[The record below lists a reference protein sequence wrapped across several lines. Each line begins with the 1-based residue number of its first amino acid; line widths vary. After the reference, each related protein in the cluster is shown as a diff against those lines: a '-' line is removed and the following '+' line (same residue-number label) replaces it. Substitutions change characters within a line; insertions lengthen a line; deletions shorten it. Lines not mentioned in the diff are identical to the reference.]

1 MRQGVRDWRNTR
13 QGGGFVTGSMFD
25 RMMRINIGNRTSS
38 LWDVPKDVRAYIGGV
53 GYGVKILCDEV
64 DPRIDPLAP
73 ENKVALTVG
82 PLTGTSAPMHA
93 QSCIVTKSPLS
104 GTILNS
110 YAGGFLGAEI
120 KFCGLDGIIFEGAGT
135 EWSIVLIDD
144 EKVRF
149 ESAVDIVGKTTEEA
163 ETYIKETYGNDYR
176 TMSIGPAGEK
186 SVAMAGAFS
195 ETRAFGRGGVGAVL
209 GSKKIKAIGVRGTHS
224 VSTANPSL
232 FSKLTAESMELLRG
246 ARAEEYGLLGIF
258 SKYGTGG
265 GMPLVQGRG
274 ALPTKNH
281 TYGSFEDAEKIDGP
295 FFEENLYTRQIAC
308 FGCPIHCGRI
318 HKFIGVDGS
327 KLWGRGP
334 EYETMFSLGSNLLNG
349 DPEVLAEA
357 NRLTEQYGVDSL
369 TTGVTIAWALEMAEA
384 GKLSVP
390 GLDLK
395 FGSADAVLRLIHM
408 ICLRE
413 GIGDMLAKGPKQA
426 ALELGNDSIDS
437 AMQVKNSGFAAWM
450 PRRMKGTG
458 LAYATSN
465 RGACHKRAPIGAEIA
480 GAMDMDSY
488 EGKAAALIEIQDTV
502 NAIFTLISCRFHEFV
517 TDHEFYPKFLAAATG
532 QDVQWDEMC
541 TLGERIWNLEK
552 LFNLKAGLTRDDDR
566 LPRKCFEPVLGKTS
580 QSAVMEEEKFE
591 AMLDE
596 YYSLRGWNSEGIP
609 GEEKLKEL
617 GIADYT
623 M

>member
-1 MRQGVRDWRNTR
+1 
-13 QGGGFVTGSMFD
+13 MFD
-25 RMMRINIGNRTSS
+25 RMLRIDVGRKQSS
-38 LWDVPKDVRAYIGGV
+38 LWTVPDDVRCYLGGI

-64 DPRIDPLAP
+64 DPRINPLSP
-73 ENKVALTVG
+73 ENKIILTVG
-82 PLTGTSAPMHA
+82 PLTGTSVPMHA
-93 QSCIVTKSPLS
+93 QSCIVTKSPLT

-120 KFCGLDGIIFEGAGT
+120 KFCGLDGIIFEGAAT
-135 EWSIVLIDD
+135 EWSLVLIDND
-144 EKVRF
+144 SARF
-149 ESAVDIVGKTTEEA
+149 ESAVDMIGMTTEEA
-163 ETYIKETYGNDYR
+163 ENFIKEKYGFDYR
-176 TMSIGPAGEK
+176 TLSIGPAGERG
-186 SVAMAGAFS
+186 VAMAGAFS
-195 ETRAFGRGGVGAVL
+195 ETRAFGRGGAGAVF
-209 GSKKIKAIGVRGTHS
+209 GSKKIKAIGVRGSRS
-224 VSTANPSL
+224 VTTADAHL
-232 FSKLTAESMELLRG
+232 FGKLSAQNMDVLRH

-295 FFEENLYTRQIAC
+295 YFEENLYTRRIAC
-308 FGCPIHCGRI
+308 FGCPVHCGRI
-318 HKFIGVDGS
+318 HKFSGANGK

-349 DPEVLAEA
+349 DAETLAEA
-357 NRLTEQYGVDSL
+357 NRLTELYGVDSL
-369 TTGVTIAWALEMAEA
+369 TVGVTIAWALEMAEA

-390 GLDLK
+390 GLDLR
-395 FGSADAVLRLIHM
+395 FGNADAVLGLLHM
-408 ICLRE
+408 ICMRE
-413 GIGDMLAKGPKQA
+413 GMGDMLAKGPRQA
-426 ALELGNDSIDS
+426 ALELGNDSLAS

-480 GAMDMDSY
+480 GVLDMDSY
-488 EGKAAALIEIQDTV
+488 EGKAAVLIETQNTV
-502 NAIFTLISCRFHEFV
+502 NAIFTLISCRFHEFA
-517 TDHEFYPKFLAAATG
+517 TDHEFYPEIVAAATG
-532 QDVQWDEMC
+532 RVIQWDEMV

-552 LFNLKAGLTRDDDR
+552 LFNLKAGLTRADDK
-566 LPRKCFEPVLGKTS
+566 LPGKCFEPVLGKTS
-580 QSAVMEEEKFE
+580 QASVMEEEKFE

-596 YYSLRGWNSEGIP
+596 YYSLRGWDSEGIP
-609 GEEKLKEL
+609 GMKKLDEL
-617 GIADYT
+617 GIADYA

>member
-1 MRQGVRDWRNTR
+1 M
-13 QGGGFVTGSMFD
+13 TGSAWD
-25 RMMRINIGNRTSS
+25 RMLRIDVAKKHAS
-38 LWDVPKDVRAYIGGV
+38 LWTVPDDVRSYIGGI
-53 GYGVKILCDEV
+53 GYGVKILSNEV
-64 DPRIDPLAP
+64 DPRIDPLSP
-73 ENKVALTVG
+73 ENKIVLTVG

-93 QSCIVTKSPLS
+93 QSCIVTKSPLT

-120 KFCGLDGIIFEGAGT
+120 KFCGLDGIIFEGAGP

-144 EKVRF
+144 ETVRF
-149 ESAVDIVGKTTEEA
+149 ESAADIVGKTTEEA
-163 ETYIKETYGNDYR
+163 ESYIKATYGSDYR
-176 TMSIGPAGEK
+176 TMSIGPAGENH
-186 SVAMAGAFS
+186 VAMAGAFS

-209 GSKKIKAIGVRGTHS
+209 GSKKIKAIGVRGSKS
-224 VSTANPSL
+224 VATADPSL
-232 FSKLTAESMELLRG
+232 FGKLTAQNMEVLRG

-265 GMPLVQGRG
+265 GMPLVNGRG

-295 FFEENLYTRQIAC
+295 YFEENLYTRQIAC

-318 HKFIGVDGS
+318 HKFSSTDGS

-349 DPEVLAEA
+349 DAEALAEA
-357 NRLTEQYGVDSL
+357 NRLTELYGVDSL
-369 TTGVTIAWALEMAEA
+369 TIGVTIAWALEMAEA

-390 GLDLK
+390 GLDLQ
-395 FGSADAVLRLIHM
+395 FGNASTVLDLIHR
-408 ICLRE
+408 ICMRE
-413 GIGDMLAKGPKQA
+413 DIGDMLARGPRQA
-426 ALELGNDSIDS
+426 ALELGNDSLGS

-480 GAMDMDSY
+480 GVMDMDSY
-488 EGKAAALIEIQDTV
+488 EGKAAVLIETQNTV
-502 NAIFTLISCRFHEFV
+502 NAIFTLISCRFHEFA
-517 TDHEFYPKFLAAATG
+517 TDHDFYPKYLAAATG
-532 QDVQWDEMC
+532 RSIQWGEMA

-552 LFNLKAGLTRDDDR
+552 LFNLKAGLTRDDDK
-566 LPRKCFEPVLGKTS
+566 LPDKCFEPVLGKTS
-580 QSAVMEEEKFE
+580 QSAVIEADKFE

-596 YYSLRGWNSEGIP
+596 YYSLRGWDSEGIP
-609 GEEKLKEL
+609 GMRKLDEL
-617 GIADYT
+617 GIADYAV
-623 M
+623 